1 MSHKTF
7 AYTFIAG
14 LALIF
19 LAVATLPSG
28 AAGAWQ
34 QPTPTVGALS
44 DFAIPTSTP
53 VGENQ
58 GGGLVIPT
66 ATPGGGGGLI
76 IPTSTPAG
84 PSLPPLTDD
93 QLTALNLQPSEV
105 PADFAANQE
114 IKPYTVDGSV
124 SALRQQG
131 ATQAADDL
139 EQIAQTYGWQQ
150 SIGIAYTSCQPNIPI
165 SKIYSEIAQLSSPNA
180 ARQFFD
186 DPQAQSLFSEVGYTI
201 TPADTVHGWWATLP
215 AQQGACFPQEIEYD
229 LDFEYW
235 GVLISVSMTAD
246 ANTDPA
252 LVQNLINQLV
262 PVVIGHVDGLAGTP
276 FPPTPVPQA
285 GAVIPATQVSF
296 PTPSP
301 FVIAPTSTALAPTP
315 VPLPLATQPPLPTPV
330 VAGATL
336 ADVEQAMP
344 TIQEV
349 GLPTTTFALDAAL
362 SGTFT
367 TDQLVAQVQG
377 LGLTQLATAMSQ
389 AWQKNG
395 AVGEVVRVWDTGT
408 ACPNT
413 VGLSVEVDVAL
424 FQTAQGATNN
434 LNDAALQQAWINT
447 GIISTFSPSGDGLL
461 ARGTLQHACG
471 TVQYFNK
478 IVAHGRFTIAVSAIA
493 NPSATDQ
500 DIQTVL
506 TAIDTLSTYVIQKL
520 DSAGLQ

>member
-19 LAVATLPSG
+19 LALAILPSG

-44 DFAIPTSTP
+44 NFAIPTSTP

-66 ATPGGGGGLI
+66 ATPSGGGGLV
-76 IPTSTPAG
+76 IPTSTPAQPAG

-114 IKPYTVDGSV
+114 VKTYTADETI

-131 ATQAADDL
+131 ATQAADQAQ
-139 EQIAQTYGWQQ
+139 QIVTTYGWQR
-150 SIGIAYTSCQPNIPI
+150 SIGIAYTSCQPSVPI
-165 SKIYSEIAQLSSPNA
+165 SEIYSEVAQLSSPDA
-180 ARQFFD
+180 ARQFID
-186 DPQAQSLFSEVGYTI
+186 DPQVQAFFTGIGYTI
-201 TPADTVHGWWATLP
+201 TPADTVHGWWSRLP
-215 AQQGACFPQEIEYD
+215 AQQGACFPQEIEYE

-235 GVLISVSMTAD
+235 GMLLTVSMTAD

-252 LVQNLINQLV
+252 LVQNLVNQLA
-262 PVVIGHVDGLAGTP
+262 PVLVAHADALAGTP
-276 FPPTPVPQA
+276 FPATPIPQA
-285 GAVIPATQVSF
+285 GAVIPATQVPF

-301 FVIAPTSTALAPTP
+301 ILLLPTQT
-315 VPLPLATQPPLPTPV
+315 PLPLATQPLLPTPV
-330 VAGATL
+330 AAGATL

-349 GLPTTTFALDAAL
+349 GLPTTTFALDEAL

-367 TDQLVAQVQG
+367 TDQLLAQVQG

-389 AWQKNG
+389 AWQRNG
-395 AVGEVVRVWDTGT
+395 AIGEVIRVWDTGT

-413 VGLSVEVDVAL
+413 VGLSVEVEVAL

-434 LNDAALQQAWINT
+434 MNDPALQQAWIGT
-447 GIISTFSPSGDGLL
+447 GIISDFSPSGDGLL
-461 ARGTLQHACG
+461 AHGTIQHACG
-471 TVQYFNK
+471 TVQYYNK
-478 IVAHGRFTIAVSAIA
+478 IVAHGRFTVAVSAIA

-506 TAIDTLSTYVIQKL
+506 TAIDTLNGYVIQKL
-520 DSAGLQ
+520 DAAGLQ